1 MLYVGPVAPWAGK
14 NLQLTL
20 THSLTHSL
28 THALRTAAAAAATEF
43 ALLLLIALLEIVLL
57 MLPEE
62 HTDLSFKQREAWWGS
77 LPIARRRVG
86 STWALPPAS

>member
-1 MLYVGPVAPWAGK
+1 MWVRWHLGRVRTYSS
-14 NLQLTL
+14 L
-20 THSLTHSL
+20 SLTHSL
-28 THALRTAAAAAATEF
+28 AHALRTAAAAAATEF